1 MKKADLEQTLDLQV
15 TEDAFLGDRLM
26 IRQPRHGYRAGVD
39 AVLLAAT
46 VQAGPRG
53 PKTLLDAGAGVG
65 TVGLCAAARIEDLN
79 AVLLERE
86 ADLAAL
92 AAGNVR
98 NNGLEARVRAVAA
111 SVTSSAA
118 ELDAQGLAANA
129 FDICLSNPPFHDTQ
143 TGTLAR
149 DSLKAASHAMAQ
161 DTLDAWARFM
171 ARMVKQ
177 GGRAT
182 VIHKADA
189 LPRLLA
195 AIGSRFG
202 DLSVFPVYPR
212 AGESAI
218 RVIVSGLKGSR
229 APLKLKSGLVLHGDG
244 QAFTT
249 AANAILRHGA
259 SLEI

>member
-1 MKKADLEQTLDLQV
+1 
-15 TEDAFLGDRLM
+15 
-26 IRQPRHGYRAGVD
+26 
-39 AVLLAAT
+39 
-46 VQAGPRG
+46 
-53 PKTLLDAGAGVG
+53 
-65 TVGLCAAARIEDLN
+65 
-79 AVLLERE
+79 
-86 ADLAAL
+86 
-92 AAGNVR
+92 
-98 NNGLEARVRAVAA
+98 
-111 SVTSSAA
+111 
-118 ELDAQGLAANA
+118 
-129 FDICLSNPPFHDTQ
+129 
-143 TGTLAR
+143 
-149 DSLKAASHAMAQ
+149 
-161 DTLDAWARFM
+161 
-171 ARMVKQ
+171 MVKQ